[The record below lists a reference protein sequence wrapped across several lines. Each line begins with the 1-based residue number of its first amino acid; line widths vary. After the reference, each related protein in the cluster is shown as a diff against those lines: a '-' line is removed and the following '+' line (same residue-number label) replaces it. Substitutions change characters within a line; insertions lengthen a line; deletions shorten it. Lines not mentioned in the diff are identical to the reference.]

1 MARVGCDT
9 NGFAM
14 TSPQTGLVRA
24 IGRWSLAALAV
35 NSIIGSGVFGLPA
48 TVAGLLGKGSI
59 VAVLIAG
66 AAMGVIMAC
75 FAEVASQF
83 SEAGGPYL
91 YARAAFG
98 RLMGILVGWML
109 YLAQTAAPAANAN
122 LFVIYLAEFWPAA
135 KEPWPR
141 FVILT
146 VLVGLLALINA
157 RGARQGTAVSNV
169 FTVAKILPLL
179 MVVSAGAAVTIIHP
193 APWGAA
199 VPMPASVWMKAM
211 VLLIFAYGG
220 FESALAPMSEAKN
233 PGRDAA
239 FALFAALI
247 ACTGIYAMVQWVV
260 VGVLGPGATT
270 DRPLAEVARIT
281 MGNRGAELVAIG
293 ALVSVYGYLG
303 AKMLGMPRVTFALA
317 KGGDLPQVFAAVS
330 RRFHTPWFSILFY
343 AAAVWGLAI
352 SGSFAWNVTLS
363 VVARLF
369 YYAVV
374 CAALIALRRKQPQA
388 AGFRLHVVGVLE
400 LHIVARHGLV
410 NGQLLQTVVVVLPEL
425 RFDPVPGPA
434 LRDGR
439 DPVEGAQLGLERRSR
454 IEPAHGVD
462 APHELGRINHLKVG
476 VRGKRHE
483 SLVADES
490 GRLLECLPGCCH
502 VGVRRRVLLRDFARG
517 RFDGRIAVHQRDDG
531 FLLGEGARNGAANAP
546 RPTHNHLSAK
556 SQIHETTS

>member
-1 MARVGCDT
+1 
-9 NGFAM
+9 M

-35 NSIIGSGVFGLPA
+35 NSIIGSGIFGLPA
-48 TVAGLLGKGSI
+48 TVAGLLGKRS
-59 VAVLIAG
+59 VLAVLIAG
-66 AAMGVIMAC
+66 AAIGVIMAC

-91 YARAAFG
+91 YARTAFG
-98 RLMGILVGWML
+98 RLTGILVGWML

-122 LFVIYLAEFWPAA
+122 LFVIYLAEFRPAA

-146 VLVGLLALINA
+146 LLVGLLALINA

-179 MVVSAGAAVTIIHP
+179 MVVSAGAAVTIIHH

-199 VPMPASVWMKAM
+199 SPMPASVWMKAM

-239 FALFAALI
+239 FALFVALI
-247 ACTGIYAMVQWVV
+247 ACTVIYALVQWVV

-270 DRPLAEVARIT
+270 DRPLAEVARLT
-281 MGNRGAELVAIG
+281 MGNRGAALVALG

-303 AKMLGMPRVTFALA
+303 AKLLGMPRVTFALA
-317 KGGDLPQVFAAVS
+317 KGGDLPQMFGAVS
-330 RRFHTPWFSILFY
+330 PRFHTPWFSILFY

-352 SGSFAWNVTLS
+352 AGSFAWNVTLS

-374 CAALIALRRKQPQA
+374 CAALIALRRKQPQT
-388 AGFRLHVVGVLE
+388 AGFRL
-400 LHIVARHGLV
+400 
-410 NGQLLQTVVVVLPEL
+410 
-425 RFDPVPGPA
+425 PG
-434 LRDGR
+434 
-439 DPVEGAQLGLERRSR
+439 
-454 IEPAHGVD
+454 
-462 APHELGRINHLKVG
+462 
-476 VRGKRHE
+476 
-483 SLVADES
+483 
-490 GRLLECLPGCCH
+490 GRLLAV
-502 VGVRRRVLLRDFARG
+502 VGIG
-517 RFDGRIAVHQRDDG
+517 IAVVLATQVD
-531 FLLGEGARNGAANAP
+531 LSKSVILAATVGAALLNWIWA
-546 RPTHNHLSAK
+546 RRARVSG
-556 SQIHETTS
+556 

>member
-1 MARVGCDT
+1 
-9 NGFAM
+9 M

-48 TVAGLLGKGSI
+48 TVAGLLGKRS
-59 VAVLIAG
+59 VLAVLIAG

-146 VLVGLLALINA
+146 LLVGLLALINA

-169 FTVAKILPLL
+169 FTVAKLLPLL
-179 MVVSAGAAVTIIHP
+179 MVVSAGAAVATIHP

-199 VPMPASVWMKAM
+199 SPMPASVWMKAM

-239 FALFAALI
+239 FALFVALI
-247 ACTGIYAMVQWVV
+247 ACTVIYAMVQWVV

-281 MGNRGAELVAIG
+281 MGNRGAALVAIG

-303 AKMLGMPRVTFALA
+303 AKLLGMPRVTFALA

-330 RRFHTPWFSILFY
+330 PRFHTPWFSILFY

-352 SGSFAWNVTLS
+352 TGSFAWNVTLS

-374 CAALIALRRKQPQA
+374 CAALIALRRKQPLA
-388 AGFRLHVVGVLE
+388 AGFRLPGGQVLAV
-400 LHIVARHGLV
+400 LGIGIA
-410 NGQLLQTVVVVLPEL
+410 VVL
-425 RFDPVPGPA
+425 A
-434 LRDGR
+434 T
-439 DPVEGAQLGLERRSR
+439 Q
-454 IEPAHGVD
+454 VD
-462 APHELGRINHLKVG
+462 LSKSMILAATV
-476 VRGKRHE
+476 
-483 SLVADES
+483 
-490 GRLLECLPGCCH
+490 
-502 VGVRRRVLLRDFARG
+502 
-517 RFDGRIAVHQRDDG
+517 
-531 FLLGEGARNGAANAP
+531 GAALLNWLWA
-546 RPTHNHLSAK
+546 RRARVS
-556 SQIHETTS
+556 E

>member
-1 MARVGCDT
+1 MGRVGCDT

-35 NSIIGSGVFGLPA
+35 NSIIGSGIFGLPA
-48 TVAGLLGKGSI
+48 TVAGLLGKRS
-59 VAVLIAG
+59 VLAVLIAG

-91 YARAAFG
+91 YARTAFG
-98 RLMGILVGWML
+98 RLTGILVGWML

-146 VLVGLLALINA
+146 LLVGLLALINA
-157 RGARQGTAVSNV
+157 RGARQGTVVSNV

-179 MVVSAGAAVTIIHP
+179 MVVSAGVAVTIIHP

-199 VPMPASVWMKAM
+199 SPMPASVWMKAM

-233 PGRDAA
+233 PGRDAG
-239 FALFAALI
+239 FALFVALI
-247 ACTGIYAMVQWVV
+247 VCTVIYTLVQWTV

-270 DRPLAEVARIT
+270 DRPLAEVARLT
-281 MGNRGAELVAIG
+281 MGNRGAALVAIG

-303 AKMLGMPRVTFALA
+303 AKLLGMPRVTFALA
-317 KGGDLPQVFAAVS
+317 KGGDLPRVFAAVS
-330 RRFHTPWFSILFY
+330 PRFQTPWFSILFY

-352 SGSFAWNVTLS
+352 AGSFAWNVTLS

-388 AGFRLHVVGVLE
+388 GGFRIPGGPVLAV
-400 LHIVARHGLV
+400 LGIGIA
-410 NGQLLQTVVVVLPEL
+410 VVL
-425 RFDPVPGPA
+425 A
-434 LRDGR
+434 T
-439 DPVEGAQLGLERRSR
+439 Q
-454 IEPAHGVD
+454 VD
-462 APHELGRINHLKVG
+462 LSK
-476 VRGKRHE
+476 
-483 SLVADES
+483 SM
-490 GRLLECLPGCCH
+490 
-502 VGVRRRVLLRDFARG
+502 VLA
-517 RFDGRIAVHQRDDG
+517 ATV
-531 FLLGEGARNGAANAP
+531 GAALLNWIWA
-546 RPTHNHLSAK
+546 RRARVSD
-556 SQIHETTS
+556 

>member
-1 MARVGCDT
+1 
-9 NGFAM
+9 M

-48 TVAGLLGKGSI
+48 TVAGLLGKRSVG
-59 VAVLIAG
+59 AVLIAG

-91 YARAAFG
+91 YARTAFG
-98 RLMGILVGWML
+98 RLTGILVGWML

-141 FVILT
+141 FLILT
-146 VLVGLLALINA
+146 VLVGLLALINV

-179 MVVSAGAAVTIIHP
+179 MVISAGTAFTIVRPAIFHP
-193 APWGAA
+193 AVGAA
-199 VPMPASVWMKAM
+199 ATPPASAWMKAM

-220 FESALAPMSEAKN
+220 FESALAPMGEAKN
-233 PGRDAA
+233 PGRDGA

-281 MGNRGAELVAIG
+281 MGNRGAEVVAIG

-303 AKMLGMPRVTFALA
+303 AKLLGMPRVTFALA
-317 KGGDLPQVFAAVS
+317 KGGDLPQVFAVVGP
-330 RRFHTPWFSILFY
+330 RFHTPWFSILFY
-343 AAAVWGLAI
+343 AAAVWGLAMA
-352 SGSFAWNVTLS
+352 GSFAWNVTLS

-388 AGFRLHVVGVLE
+388 AGFRLPGGPVLAV
-400 LHIVARHGLV
+400 LGIAIA
-410 NGQLLQTVVVVLPEL
+410 VVLGTQVDL
-425 RFDPVPGPA
+425 SKSLILTATG
-434 LRDGR
+434 
-439 DPVEGAQLGLERRSR
+439 GA
-454 IEPAHGVD
+454 GV
-462 APHELGRINHLKVG
+462 A
-476 VRGKRHE
+476 
-483 SLVADES
+483 
-490 GRLLECLPGCCH
+490 
-502 VGVRRRVLLRDFARG
+502 
-517 RFDGRIAVHQRDDG
+517 
-531 FLLGEGARNGAANAP
+531 
-546 RPTHNHLSAK
+546 
-556 SQIHETTS
+556 